1 MSDLIKK
8 DEYYDDFSK
17 IIEMIE
23 TRKNNAY
30 RKVNEEMILLYL
42 EIGKFLYELKAKSG
56 YGDKITTKAADF
68 MRNNY
73 PAIKGFAKRNI
84 ERMIQFYSTYKDDEI
99 ATPLVTQLSWT
110 NNLLILSGSK
120 TKEERLFYLQLSIK
134 NNYSKREL
142 DRQITSSYYERYML
156 SDGKQLPST
165 SKTID
170 ENDYPNTRI
179 LDMYSLEFLDLPNE
193 FTEKDLKNAIIKN
206 LKDFILEVGKDFT
219 FIGDEYRIQIG
230 NHDFFIDLLF
240 YNRELSCLVA
250 FELKL
255 GEFKAE
261 YLGKMNLYLEA
272 LDRDVK
278 KSQENPS
285 VGVILCSSKDKDV
298 VEYSLSKNMS
308 QTLIS
313 EYKLK
318 LIDKK
323 LLETKLREISTLVEE
338 TKID

>member
-1 MSDLIKK
+1 MLDIN
-8 DEYYDDFSK
+8 FNQ
-17 IIEMIE
+17 IIELIE
-23 TRKNNAY
+23 KRKNNAY

-42 EIGKFLYELKAKSG
+42 DVGQFLYELIENG
-56 YGDKITTKAADF
+56 HYGDKITTKAADF
-68 MRNNY
+68 MKNNY
-73 PAIKGFAKRNI
+73 PEVRGFTKRNI
-84 ERMIQFYSTYKDDEI
+84 ERMVQFYKTYKDDEI

-120 TKEERLFYLQLSIK
+120 SEEERHFYLKLSIK
-134 NNYSKREL
+134 ENYSKREL

-156 SDGKQLPST
+156 SDGNLLPT
-165 SKTID
+165 KTKTID
-170 ENDYPNTRI
+170 EDDYPNTRI
-179 LDMYSLEFLDLPNE
+179 LDTYSLEFLDLPSVYS
-193 FTEKDLKNAIIKN
+193 EKDLKNAIIAN

-219 FIGDEYRIQIG
+219 FIGDEYRVQVG

-278 KSQENPS
+278 KPQENPS
-285 VGVILCSSKDKDV
+285 VGIILCSSKDKDV

-323 LLETKLREISTLVEE
+323 LLETKLSEMKKLLGN
-338 TKID
+338 KD

>member
-1 MSDLIKK
+1 MLDIN
-8 DEYYDDFSK
+8 FNQ

-23 TRKNNAY
+23 RRKNNAY

-42 EIGKFLYELKAKSG
+42 EIGKFLYELKENSN
-56 YGDKITTKAADF
+56 YGDRITTKVSEF
-68 MRNNY
+68 MKNNY
-73 PAIKGFAKRNI
+73 PNIKGFTKRNI
-84 ERMIQFYSTYKDDEI
+84 ERMIQIYSIYKDDVI

-120 TKEERLFYLQLSIK
+120 TKEERHFYLKLAIK
-134 NNYSKREL
+134 NNCSKREL
-142 DRQITSSYYERYML
+142 DRQISSSYYERYML
-156 SDGKQLPST
+156 SDKKQLPT
-165 SKTID
+165 LNKTID
-170 ENDYPNTRI
+170 EDDYPNTKI
-179 LDMYSLEFLDLPNE
+179 LDTYSLEFLDLPNE
-193 FTEKDLKNAIIKN
+193 FSENDLKNAIINN
-206 LKDFILEVGKDFT
+206 LKKFILEIGKDFT
-219 FIGDEYRIQIG
+219 FISDEYRVQVG

-278 KSQENPS
+278 KVQENPS
-285 VGVILCSSKDKDV
+285 VGVILCSSKDVDV
-298 VEYSLSKNMS
+298 VEYSISKNMS
-308 QTLIS
+308 KTMIS

-323 LLETKLREISTLVEE
+323 LLESKLKEMKNLLDSAD
-338 TKID
+338 K

>member
-1 MSDLIKK
+1 MLDNN
-8 DEYYDDFSK
+8 FNK
-17 IIEMIE
+17 IVEFIEK
-23 TRKNNAY
+23 RKNNAY

-42 EIGKFLYELKAKSG
+42 DVGKHLFELQQDG
-56 YGDKITTKAADF
+56 QYGDKITTKASEF
-68 MRNNY
+68 MKNNY
-73 PAIKGFAKRNI
+73 PNIKGFTKRNI
-84 ERMIQFYSTYKDDEI
+84 ERMIQFYKTYKDDEI

-110 NNLLILSGSK
+110 NNLLILSGTK
-120 TKEERLFYLQLSIK
+120 TQEERLFYLKLVIK

-142 DRQITSSYYERYML
+142 DRQISSSYYERYLL
-156 SDGKQLPST
+156 SGKKQLPSIT
-165 SKTID
+165 QTID
-170 ENDYPNTRI
+170 EDDYPNSRI

-193 FTEKDLKNAIIKN
+193 FSENDFKKSIIQN
-206 LKDFILEVGKDFT
+206 LKSFILEVGKSFT
-219 FIGDEYRIQIG
+219 FIGNEYRVQVG

-278 KSQENPS
+278 KVNENPS
-285 VGVILCSSKDKDV
+285 VGIILCSSKDKDV
-298 VEYSLSKNMS
+298 VEYSMSKNMS
-308 QTLIS
+308 KTMIS

-323 LLETKLREISTLVEE
+323 MLKNKLKEVK
-338 TKID
+338 KIIDNK